1 MLLLGYAAWMRG
13 GAYVPLQGPLP
24 WLGGMLMVML
34 FAFPVLSRGERRAAD
49 VLASHLRRLFTDPI
63 FYLGLTFLALLWL
76 QMWNAGRAQI
86 FDETTARWTYSP
98 PPHPGWPSAV
108 TRAEAA
114 EMLRWFFPA
123 WALLLVLRSRMIMFR
138 GARGLY
144 IAMGINAG
152 ALALVGL
159 KNYTPIMPHGDGGS
173 SAVIAPFASFD
184 YANHAASFFVL
195 LLLLGLGLLLHE
207 LVGRGRR
214 RKRWGRIT
222 LLSAAA
228 FLTLAGAN
236 LSLSRAGMLSWV
248 AILIAVAYAILGSW
262 RQQDP
267 ATRLNV
273 VMACVGV
280 ICLCYFFVD
289 GFGKQGFALEA
300 GRLVQLKP
308 EGELEARSFQA
319 RAALRIWRDYP
330 WVGVGGWGYRYLVGT
345 YLTPDQ
351 WSRLGIGDANV
362 HNDPVQFLAEFG
374 ALGGGLLAA
383 CVIVLLAPVAR
394 KGILTHPLALF
405 PLLGVGWTFGHSL
418 VDLPFRCPAILYHWL
433 TILACLPLL
442 LRHPNSTSPS
452 AGKPAGAM
460 IEREGTV
467 RPPKAGRMALTG
479 NAEGPRNIR
488 QSGI

>member
-1 MLLLGYAAWMRG
+1 MNPAATGSQSDRLRETWLVAGVMLLLGYAVWLRG

-24 WLGGMLMVML
+24 WLGGMLLVML
-34 FAFPVLSRGERRAAD
+34 FAVPVLTRGERSAVG
-49 VLASHLRRLFTDPI
+49 VLASSLRRLFTDPI

-236 LSLSRAGMLSWV
+236 LSLSRAGMLSWL
-248 AILIAVAYAILGSW
+248 AMLTAAAYAIVGGW
-262 RQQDP
+262 RRMEP

-273 VMACVGV
+273 AMACAGA
-280 ICLCYFFVD
+280 ICLCFFFVD
-289 GFGKQGFALEA
+289 GFGKQGFAREA
-300 GRLVQLKP
+300 GRLIQLRP
-308 EGELEARSFQA
+308 AGEVEARSFQA
-319 RAALRIWRDYP
+319 RTALRMWRDYP
-330 WVGVGGWGYRYLVGT
+330 WFGGGGWGYRYLAGT
-345 YLTPDQ
+345 YLAPDQ
-351 WSRLGIGDANV
+351 WPRLGIGDANV

-374 ALGGGLLAA
+374 AVGGGLLAA
-383 CVIVLLAPVAR
+383 CAIVLLVPVAR
-394 KGILTHPLALF
+394 KGILTQPLVLF

-433 TILACLPLL
+433 TILACLPQM
-442 LRHPNSTSPS
+442 LRPPHG
-452 AGKPAGAM
+452 APAGAVNAA
-460 IEREGTV
+460 GTENV
-467 RPPKAGRMALTG
+467 
-479 NAEGPRNIR
+479 R
-488 QSGI
+488 QSEI